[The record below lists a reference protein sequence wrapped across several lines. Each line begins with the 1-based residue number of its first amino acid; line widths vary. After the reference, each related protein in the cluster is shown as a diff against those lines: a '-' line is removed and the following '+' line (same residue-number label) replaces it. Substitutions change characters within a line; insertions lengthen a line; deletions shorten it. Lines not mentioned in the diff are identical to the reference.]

1 MSGGSNQPEFVWLCQ
16 KMSDRHFTGPQELLC
31 FLESNFFFKKEQ
43 VMGILGGIQRRKSVI
58 LGRELYSLRGESKQ
72 KHIRMQMA
80 MLNLSNSSS
89 AKQEH
94 HQMGYLP
101 LTSEWE
107 DNKCYRYSEEGGVF
121 CLLRW
126 SEKDDRG
133 RGGEEYL
140 T

>member
-31 FLESNFFFKKEQ
+31 FLESNFFLKKEQ

-89 AKQEH
+89 ATQKH
-94 HQMGYLP
+94 HQTGYLP

-107 DNKCYRYSEEGGVF
+107 DNKCYRCSEEGGVF
-121 CLLRW
+121 VFLDGQ
-126 SEKDDRG
+126 KKMIG
-133 RGGEEYL
+133 VGVGEEYL